1 VKTGARHKPSPTACF
16 ARGEGSACSSRL
28 IAAQKYRSAPA
39 TPSLSFGGGLRGA
52 GVLVHRIVTGRPCSS
67 PLPSIGSSSRPVL
80 LQEAPLAPSPCSLF
94 LHCLYVDA
102 RGFVAGSS
110 PPAAVTHS
118 SQTAAADRS
127 SLVAGKPPSCSIPG

>member
-1 VKTGARHKPSPTACF
+1 MKTGARLQPSPAACF
-16 ARGEGSACSSRL
+16 ARGEGSACSRL
-28 IAAQKYRSAPA
+28 IAAQKYRSPPA

-67 PLPSIGSSSRPVL
+67 PLPPVRSSSRPVL
-80 LQEAPLAPSPCSLF
+80 LQEAPLAPSPRSLI
-94 LHCLYVDA
+94 LDRAAIDA
-102 RGFVAGSS
+102 RGFIAGSS

-127 SLVAGKPPSCSIPG
+127 SLVADKPPSCSLPR